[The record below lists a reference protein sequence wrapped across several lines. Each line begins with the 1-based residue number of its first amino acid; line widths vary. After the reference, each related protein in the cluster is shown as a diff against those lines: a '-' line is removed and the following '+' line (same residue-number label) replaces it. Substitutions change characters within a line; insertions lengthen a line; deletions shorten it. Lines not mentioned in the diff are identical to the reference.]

1 MKYSPYE
8 FIKCFRSSEGPVVGF
23 LDVMEAWGEPPGL
36 IIFRC
41 TRRCLSEENFVDLSV
56 SKIHEATSA
65 GMDYLN
71 RLEVLSCL
79 TS

>member
-1 MKYSPYE
+1 M
-8 FIKCFRSSEGPVVGF
+8 
-23 LDVMEAWGEPPGL
+23 
-36 IIFRC
+36 
-41 TRRCLSEENFVDLSV
+41 ENFVDLSV

-79 TS
+79 TL